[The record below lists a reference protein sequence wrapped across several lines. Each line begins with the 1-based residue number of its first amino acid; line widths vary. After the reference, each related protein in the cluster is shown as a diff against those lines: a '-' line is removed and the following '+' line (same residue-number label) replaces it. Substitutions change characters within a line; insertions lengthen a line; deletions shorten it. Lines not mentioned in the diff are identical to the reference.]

1 MESYATTGL
10 WKQMEP
16 LNTFFFKFKVPTMRF
31 DHNHIIVVQ
40 MFSFMISQLSSVHV
54 LSCSVMSISILY

>member
-16 LNTFFFKFKVPTMRF
+16 LNTFFLK
-31 DHNHIIVVQ
+31 IQ
-40 MFSFMISQLSSVHV
+40 SSNYE
-54 LSCSVMSISILY
+54 IWP